1 MKHSITR
8 YMSPGTLATRWEC
21 HRSTATR
28 TMKAYGYAGL
38 KMGSTRTSLIRFAI
52 ADVEAVERLLAIRP
66 NVRKNSGG
74 ESK

>member
-1 MKHSITR
+1 
-8 YMSPGTLATRWEC
+8 MSPGTLASRWEC
-21 HRSTATR
+21 NRSTATR
-28 TMKAYGYAGL
+28 KMQALGYAGL
-38 KMGSTRTSLIRFAI
+38 KMGSTRSSLIRFAV